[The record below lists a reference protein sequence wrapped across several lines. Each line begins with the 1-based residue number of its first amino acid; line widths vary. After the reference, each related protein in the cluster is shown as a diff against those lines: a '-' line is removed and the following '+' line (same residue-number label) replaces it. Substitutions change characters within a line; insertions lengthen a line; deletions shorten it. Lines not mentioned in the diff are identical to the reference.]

1 MIKNHIRLLSG
12 IITLH
17 VISSKSP
24 RIRKPQ
30 NIIDPERCVHV
41 RAHAHTCTST
51 CKPRT
56 HTHERDENERDVAHI
71 AEEVI
76 SPLVENVNTYT

>member
-41 RAHAHTCTST
+41 RVHAHTLANH
-51 CKPRT
+51 R
-56 HTHERDENERDVAHI
+56 HTHECNEKETDVARI
-71 AEEVI
+71 AGEVI
-76 SPLVENVNTYT
+76 SLLVENVNTYAK

>member
-41 RAHAHTCTST
+41 RMHTHTWTST

-56 HTHERDENERDVAHI
+56 HTQTQGKREGC
-71 AEEVI
+71 
-76 SPLVENVNTYT
+76 S

>member
-17 VISSKSP
+17 VISSESP

-30 NIIDPERCVHV
+30 NIIDPERRVLV
-41 RAHAHTCTST
+41 RAHEHTLALALANHRRAHTNAM
-51 CKPRT
+51 KKRGM
-56 HTHERDENERDVAHI
+56 
-71 AEEVI
+71 
-76 SPLVENVNTYT
+76 

>member
-17 VISSKSP
+17 VISSESP
-24 RIRKPQ
+24 RIRKLQ
-30 NIIDPERCVHV
+30 NIIDPERSVPV
-41 RAHAHTCTST
+41 RACVRTCAHTQTHMNGNRR
-51 CKPRT
+51 RT
-56 HTHERDENERDVAHI
+56 HICNVKERDVAHI

-76 SPLVENVNTYT
+76 SPLAEKC